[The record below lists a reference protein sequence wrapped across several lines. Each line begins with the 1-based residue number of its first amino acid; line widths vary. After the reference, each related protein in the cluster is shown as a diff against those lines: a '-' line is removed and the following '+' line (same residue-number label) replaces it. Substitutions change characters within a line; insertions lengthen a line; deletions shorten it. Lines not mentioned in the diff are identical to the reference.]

1 MQLLVKQSTLGM
13 DKLDELHPLTLE
25 FQSRYGLLK
34 FHSDPS
40 KKPEMAVVV
49 NNPQQQA
56 MMIYFVEPTEHL
68 KVAADLL
75 CRHLAAIKQNVWY
88 GAVVHL
94 FQVPES
100 NAVSVVLKI
109 HDDNASYIAQFMGV
123 DPYSPLSKTGE
134 VPRHKSVGLIV
145 DNDVQQASA

>member
-1 MQLLVKQSTLGM
+1 MQLLVKQSTQAM
-13 DKLDELHPLTLE
+13 EKLDELHPLTLE

-34 FHSDPS
+34 FHSDAS
-40 KKPEMAVVV
+40 KQPEMAVVV

-56 MMIYFVEPTEHL
+56 LMVYFVEPTEHL

-75 CRHLAAIKQNVWY
+75 CRYLSATKQNVYY
-88 GAVVHL
+88 GSVVHL

-100 NAVSVVLKI
+100 NAISIVLKV
-109 HDDNASYIAQFMGV
+109 HDDNGSYIAQFMGV

-134 VPRHKSVGLIV
+134 VPKHKSMGLIV
-145 DNDVQQASA
+145 DNDVVPASA

>member
-1 MQLLVKQSTLGM
+1 MQLLAKQSTLGM

-40 KKPEMAVVV
+40 KSPEMAVVV

-68 KVAADLL
+68 EVAADLL
-75 CRHLAAIKQNVWY
+75 CRYLNVVKQNIQH
-88 GAVVHL
+88 GTVVHL
-94 FQVPES
+94 YQVTDS
-100 NAVSVVLKI
+100 NAVSIVLKV
-109 HDDNASYIAQFMGV
+109 HDKTAPYIAQFMGV

-134 VPRHKSVGLIV
+134 VPKHKSVGLIV
-145 DNDVQQASA
+145 DNDAQQQSA